1 MEEKGTNMPEEITTD
16 ALYRITGKSF
26 ADYLGYPSFPEYK
39 RRTGYFIADLTNG
52 RVGYTHLAE
61 RLRLAARQREYD
73 AFAEKLLELMA
84 PKEQKGDLYTI
95 FLREHLLETYRN
107 GETFLCVDGDCGED
121 SNTRRMLVS
130 CELSEENGVVSALFL
145 MNDIS
150 ELYDP
155 HSMARRY
162 AEYDPLTKLLSRHAG
177 DAYAK
182 DYFNH
187 HSDEPAA
194 LVLIEVDRFKE
205 FNECNGYHTGDMVLR
220 SIAEELRAFF
230 GTESIISRNAGQEFL
245 VLIKNRRSDEVR
257 ELVSKYSRAAHEVSY
272 DGSTYAYTL
281 SVGYCIYPE
290 QGILYHDLARKAD
303 KAKYNVRLGGG
314 NGFCRFESEMIEL
327 NNY

>member
-1 MEEKGTNMPEEITTD
+1 MEEKGLNTSEEISTE

-39 RRTGYFIADLTNG
+39 RRTGYFAADLTNG
-52 RVGYTHLAE
+52 RVGYSHLAE
-61 RLRLAARQREYD
+61 RLRLAARQSEYD
-73 AFAEKLLELMA
+73 VFAEKLLELMM
-84 PKEQKGDLYTI
+84 PKEQKGDLYLI
-95 FLREHLLETYRN
+95 FLREHLLEAYRS
-107 GETFLCVDGDCGED
+107 GETFLCVDGDCGEEG
-121 SNTRRMLVS
+121 NVRRMLVS
-130 CELSEENGVVSALFL
+130 CELWEENSVVSALFL

-162 AEYDPLTKLLSRHAG
+162 AEYDPMTRLLSRHAG

-194 LVLIEVDRFKE
+194 LVLIEIDRFKD
-205 FNECNGYHTGDMVLR
+205 FNDRYGYHVGDMALKA
-220 SIAEELRAFF
+220 IAEELRAFF

-245 VLIKNRRSDEVR
+245 VLIKNRRPEEVR
-257 ELVSKYSRAAHEVSY
+257 ELVSRYSGAAHEVEY
-272 DGSTYAYTL
+272 DGSTCTYTL
-281 SVGYCIYPE
+281 SIGYCIYPE

-314 NGFCRFESEMIEL
+314 NGFCRFESEMIAL

>member
-1 MEEKGTNMPEEITTD
+1 MSKPEEITTE

-26 ADYLGYPSFPEYK
+26 ADYLGYPSFPEYQ
-39 RRTGYFIADLTNG
+39 RRTGYFRADLTNG
-52 RVGYTHLAE
+52 KVGYSHLAE
-61 RLRLAARQREYD
+61 RLRLAARESDYD
-73 AFAEKLLELMA
+73 AFVEKLLELMD
-84 PKEQKGDLYTI
+84 PKEKSGELYTI
-95 FLREHLLETYRN
+95 FQRENLLQTYRD
-107 GETFLCVDGDCGED
+107 GETFLCVDGDCGEEG
-121 SNTRRMLVS
+121 NTRRMLVS
-130 CELSEENGVVSALFL
+130 CELSEEDDIVSALFL

-155 HSMARRY
+155 HSLARRY
-162 AEYDPLTKLLSRHAG
+162 AEYDPLTKLFSRHAG

-194 LVLIEVDRFKE
+194 LVLIEVDRFKD
-205 FNECNGYHTGDMVLR
+205 FNECHGHHTGDMVLKT
-220 SIAEELRAFF
+220 IAEELRTFF

-245 VLIKNRRSDEVR
+245 VLIKNRKTDEVR
-257 ELVSKYSRAAHEVSY
+257 EMVSKYSNAAHEMEF
-272 DGSTYAYTL
+272 DGNTYTYTL